1 MYTVKGCP
9 QKGLSELFH
18 QEGKGVIGRRQQ
30 TSWRKARELSAEG
43 KGVVGRRQGASQ
55 SKVRLR
61 PSTSALTSGF
71 CSCISPSISDEL
83 YDFTTS

>member
-9 QKGLSELFH
+9 SKGLVRIISS
-18 QEGKGVIGRRQQ
+18 GKQGGYRQ
-30 TSWRKARELSAEG
+30 KATDFLAEG
-43 KGVVGRRQGASQ
+43 KGVVGGRQGASQ

-71 CSCISPSISDEL
+71 CSCIRPSISGEL